1 MKSPLIISGANKTPF
16 ITRLRAHLVCFNGF
30 HVGLGYA
37 TRFLS
42 WKEGIQPNYL
52 RDRCEGPSVVKVHDF
67 HLPSGNDFN
76 VVKRSTW
83 ISEGQ
88 WRYRNWP
95 TTWIYKANKAVIGCN
110 EDVDCINYHATIH
123 CVYIYIYA
131 TCRIYT
137 YMICLHMLCLNVLEL
152 PANPNTHTHTPICTM
167 YCCTSQSHQP
177 WGQQKT
183 WPIVAVHFFFRV
195 KPVVKHRKK
204 NNRLGIV
211 IWLVVSTPLKNIS
224 QNGNLPQIGVKIK
237 TVWNHHLVMDG
248 ELATS
253 RRFFLPPFCVERN
266 VYPFDADG
274 SWARDVNQRRP
285 CRKSNCQVLKCW
297 SKMSGNI

>member
-1 MKSPLIISGANKTPF
+1 MYLF
-16 ITRLRAHLVCFNGF
+16 IPSC
-30 HVGLGYA
+30 LGYA

-123 CVYIYIYA
+123 CVYIYA

-152 PANPNTHTHTPICTM
+152 PANPNTHTHTHTNLYHVLLYQSISPTM
-167 YCCTSQSHQP
+167 GPTKNMANFCLP
-177 WGQQKT
+177 
-183 WPIVAVHFFFRV
+183 FFFSGETSGETQ
-195 KPVVKHRKK
+195 KK